1 MSEGV
6 RTLVISP
13 HSDDAAYS
21 VGGAILTGF
30 FPRPLLIFTPFT
42 FSISGGYIQ
51 GAHDMRKVTALRAAE
66 DEAFAKEVGARLLRS
81 GLPEAGLS
89 SKTGEYFFPLL
100 MSASLLCG
108 WPLPRNRVERGARK
122 VASRTPMAVR
132 SEFLDR
138 IARFDRLRTILR
150 EQIASLLGRSPHAV
164 LVSPLGLGNHPNH
177 IAVASA
183 CRSLRKE
190 ASRLYF
196 YEDLPYAIRYSLRGI
211 ERHVA
216 FFDSDLRPM
225 TIDVSDVID
234 DKIRN
239 LSGYATQVGQRETE
253 IVRRHAERLARGG
266 AAQERIWTYP
276 VE

>member
-1 MSEGV
+1 MNEGV
-6 RTLVISP
+6 STVVISP

-42 FSISGGYIQ
+42 LSISGGYIQ
-51 GAHDMRKVTALRAAE
+51 GEHDMRKVTALRTAE
-66 DEAFAKEVGARLLRS
+66 DDAFAKEVGARLLRS

-89 SKTGEYFFPLL
+89 GKTGEYYFPLL

-108 WPLPRNRVERGARK
+108 WPPPRNRVERGARK
-122 VASRTPMAVR
+122 VASRTPKALR

-138 IARFDRLRTILR
+138 IARFDRLRTTLR
-150 EQIASLLGRSPHAV
+150 EQIASLLERSPHAV

-183 CRSLRKE
+183 CRSLRKK
-190 ASRLYF
+190 ASQLYF

-216 FFDSDLRPM
+216 FFDSDLRP
-225 TIDVSDVID
+225 VSIEVSGVIEG
-234 DKIRN
+234 KIRN
-239 LSGYATQVGQRETE
+239 LSGYGSQVGLSETE
-253 IVRRHAERLARGG
+253 IVRRHAERLATGG
-266 AAQERIWTYP
+266 LAKERIWTYP